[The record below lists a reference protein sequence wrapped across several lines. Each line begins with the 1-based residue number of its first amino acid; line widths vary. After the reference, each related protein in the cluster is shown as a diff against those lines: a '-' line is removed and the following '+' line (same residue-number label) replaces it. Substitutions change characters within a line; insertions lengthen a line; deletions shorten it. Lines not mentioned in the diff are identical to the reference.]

1 MKSSIRIIKRQRNDD
16 SNDVKTSEGEKSV
29 ERSTREIVST
39 VKSWIA
45 ETQQRKRAQSQSF
58 SHLTVFATAP
68 ASQNS

>member
-1 MKSSIRIIKRQRNDD
+1 MKSSIRIIKRHSNDD
-16 SNDVKTSEGEKSV
+16 SNDLKTSESEKSI
-29 ERSTREIVST
+29 EQRTREMVGT

-58 SHLTVFATAP
+58 SHLTVFATDP

>member
-16 SNDVKTSEGEKSV
+16 SSDLKTPQGEKSI
-29 ERSTREIVST
+29 ERSTRDMANT

-45 ETQQRKRAQSQSF
+45 ELQERKRAQNQSF
-58 SHLTVFATAP
+58 SNLTVFATDP